1 MKEAVETGERLSKE
15 LILAK
20 NDSDKNK
27 EESRGIRKRLA
38 GCHTHYKQLQE
49 QYDILLKE
57 KDNVERQL
65 VVSQKNETL
74 RRSQVDSWQSI
85 MKDLREKRHDAD
97 NKVNTLSKENDKL
110 QIEMK
115 KLLLL
120 QKEKEVVVNEVAEE
134 EEEEDDDDDD
144 EDDDVAAKVVSV

>member
-65 VVSQKNETL
+65 IQSQKDEVL
-74 RRSQVDSWQSI
+74 RRSKIDSMQIS
-85 MKDLREKRHDAD
+85 MMNNLREKRRDAD
-97 NKVNTLSKENDKL
+97 KVDTLSKENDK
-110 QIEMK
+110 
-115 KLLLL
+115 
-120 QKEKEVVVNEVAEE
+120 
-134 EEEEDDDDDD
+134 
-144 EDDDVAAKVVSV
+144 